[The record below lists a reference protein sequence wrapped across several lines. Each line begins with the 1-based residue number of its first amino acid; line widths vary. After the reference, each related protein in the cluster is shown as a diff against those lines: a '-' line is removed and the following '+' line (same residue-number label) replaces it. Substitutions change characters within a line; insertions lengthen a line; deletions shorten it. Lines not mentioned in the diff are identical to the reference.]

1 MRYYTKTI
9 LFSRTFIVDTMQIKQ
24 HHLKVTDFFLATA
37 PFVLSDERIS
47 LINKKKNISLCSY
60 YNQKLFVYKFWIFCF
75 YIIYV
80 HEKDWTHEETF
91 IQVQSQIRQYHIYTP
106 VLKAY
111 INLFILIH
119 VPFMSMVTKKLLSS
133 VLSLFISKQIYFHC
147 FYKLIYELY
156 ELHKH

>member
-111 INLFILIH
+111 INLFIYLDTCTFH
-119 VPFMSMVTKKLLSS
+119 VNGNKKIVIKCSIFIYLQTNLF
-133 VLSLFISKQIYFHC
+133 SLFLQIN
-147 FYKLIYELY
+147 L
-156 ELHKH
+156 